1 MQPPRLAVQMQDLHA
16 NLQHATS
23 NLQQLQQCVVV
34 AAYAAVL
41 QVRGGQVIRKDNY
54 LVLIYI
60 CIYTHCM
67 YVYVCMCVYTRML
80 TNK

>member
-23 NLQQLQQCVVV
+23 NLQQLQQGVVV

-41 QVRGGQVIRKDNY
+41 QVRCGQVIRKDNY
-54 LVLIYI
+54 LALTYI
-60 CIYTHCM
+60 HMHIHTLHVCICM
-67 YVYVCMCVYTRML
+67 YVCVYSHAY
-80 TNK
+80 